1 MTETTQVEKKS
12 GRPRS
17 EDADK
22 AIIEATLD
30 LLAEVGVGGM
40 SIESIASRAGVGK
53 TTIYRRWSDKES
65 LICDAMVALK
75 GPPPQPSG
83 ATLRDDLIELGDA
96 AARGRESA
104 RRRKLYACFVGEMS
118 RHPTLMER
126 YRQTVIKPR
135 RDVIRGVL
143 DRAAQRGELR
153 ADLDVE
159 FMIDLVTA
167 PQMHWALQNPDKDLT
182 RELIEH
188 FVDGVLDGLRPRE

>member
-1 MTETTQVEKKS
+1 MTEITQVEKKS

-30 LLAEVGVGGM
+30 LLAEVGVGAM

-75 GPPPQPSG
+75 GPPPQPHG

-118 RHPTLMER
+118 RHPALMER

-167 PQMHWALQNPDKDLT
+167 PQMHWSLQHPEDDLT
-182 RELIEH
+182 RELIEQ
-188 FVDGVLDGLRPRE
+188 FVDGVLDGLRPRA